1 VRKAASD
8 VDVNDALL
16 ARIEEVTPVWW
27 WLGLDGNLRSARP
40 FSAGSP
46 QSVVLGA
53 ASPALVVKAS

>member
-1 VRKAASD
+1 

-27 WLGLDGNLRSARP
+27 WLGLEGNLRSARP